1 MLHEHESAAEA
12 LRTMRRLT
20 DRYQPPAGACNSW
33 RALYQGLAELDEKL
47 HVHIHLENN
56 ILFPRALQGRG

>member
-1 MLHEHESAAEA
+1 
-12 LRTMRRLT
+12 MRRLT